1 MTQDAQDRRAG
12 CRPEVGTDIDRRSA
26 LGLAAFAAATIAAPT
41 LALAQARKAAT
52 GEETKSLDQ
61 LYDEA
66 VAAGGNFILYAG
78 GDFAAQTDGVKN
90 AFIQR
95 FPKLKPTFVVDYSK
109 YHDVRVDNQFA
120 TKSVVPD
127 VVQFQTLQNFPR
139 WKREE
144 RLLRYRPA
152 GFANVHD
159 KFKDPDGAW
168 LAVAVIGFSFMVE
181 SGLEGAP
188 NTPKDLV
195 DPKWKGRIQSTYPHD
210 DDAALF
216 LYKLYVDAYGWDW
229 LAKLATQDIQFAR
242 GSHTPA
248 AAVNARQKAIGVA
261 GSGSLLAPPNVIAR
275 WQVADGHPFMA
286 WGQRA
291 AILKDAKNL
300 AAAKL
305 YLNWS
310 ISPERQSAAFNG
322 WSVRT
327 DIKPNG
333 GLKPIWQY
341 PNANVDGFP
350 AFMADRGLVERWKQ
364 TMALYFGEVRGDPS
378 PGWLG
383 LHPGR

>member
-1 MTQDAQDRRAG
+1 MTEDHLPRSLEQSRPGVDRRTAF
-12 CRPEVGTDIDRRSA
+12 
-26 LGLAAFAAATIAAPT
+26 GLAALAAAIASMPS
-41 LALAQARKAAT
+41 LALAQSREAVE
-52 GEETKSLDQ
+52 GEETKTLDQ

-78 GDFAAQTDGVKN
+78 GDHAAQADGVKN
-90 AFIQR
+90 AFAQR

-109 YHDVRVDNQFA
+109 YHDVRIDNQFA
-120 TKSVVPD
+120 NKNLIPD
-127 VVQFQTLQNFPR
+127 VVQIQTVQNFAR
-139 WKREE
+139 WKSDG
-144 RLLRYRPA
+144 RLLNYKPA
-152 GFANVHD
+152 GFANLHE

-168 LAVAVIGFSFMVE
+168 IAIAVIGFSFMYE
-181 SGLEGAP
+181 AGLDGAP
-188 NTPKDLV
+188 ATPKDLV
-195 DPKWKGRIQSTYPHD
+195 DAKWKGRIQSTYPHD
-210 DDAALF
+210 DDAALY
-216 LYKLYVDAYGWDW
+216 LYKLYVEAYGWDW
-229 LAKLATQDIQFAR
+229 LASLAAQDVQFAR

-248 AAVNARQKAIGVA
+248 AAVNARQKAIGVG
-261 GSGSLLAPPNVIAR
+261 GSGSLLAPPAVVAR
-275 WQVADGHPFMA
+275 WQVSDGHPFMA

-327 DIKPNG
+327 DIQPNG

-341 PNANVDGFP
+341 PNSNVDGFP
-350 AFMADRGLVERWKQ
+350 AFMADRGLVERWRQ
-364 TMALYFGEVRGDPS
+364 TMALYFGEVKGEPS

-383 LHPGR
+383 RYPGR